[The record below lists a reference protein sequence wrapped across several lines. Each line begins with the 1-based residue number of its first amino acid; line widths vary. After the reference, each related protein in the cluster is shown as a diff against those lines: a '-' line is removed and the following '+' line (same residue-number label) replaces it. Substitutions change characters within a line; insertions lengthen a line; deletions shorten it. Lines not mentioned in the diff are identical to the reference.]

1 MIKYV
6 ICRRFVQPGHEVIN
20 CGSQIDKGTMLSA
33 AALRMF
39 LHLCCMQLLLN
50 LGYYC
55 FRLLKSCL
63 FSSVYKYGL
72 QSWIPVAQQT
82 KPHVALNQFLT
93 LETRQ
98 DQSSAVAWLCN
109 SVSHTGQAH
118 LGSCTVAQ
126 LCISH
131 WTSMSRRWHGCAT
144 LHLTLDKHISAVARL
159 RNSASD
165 TGQAHLGSL
174 LLLVC
179 VSFTIIGQP
188 RNSVLIRRV

>member
-33 AALRMF
+33 AALGMF

-144 LHLTLDKHISAVARL
+144 LRLTLDKHVSAGLVGKT
-159 RNSASD
+159 SD
-165 TGQAHLGSL
+165 GPESCTELHSG
-174 LLLVC
+174 
-179 VSFTIIGQP
+179 
-188 RNSVLIRRV
+188 VLNNLFSNY